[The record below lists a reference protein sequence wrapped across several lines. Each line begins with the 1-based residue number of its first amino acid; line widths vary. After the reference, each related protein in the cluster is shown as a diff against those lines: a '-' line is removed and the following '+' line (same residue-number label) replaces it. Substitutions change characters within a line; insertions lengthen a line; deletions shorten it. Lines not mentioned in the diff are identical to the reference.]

1 MKIKHIVYIDKS
13 MKDKDLAILDKT
25 LCTMKGAKIYE
36 EYMKNIIFN
45 YVNENLEND
54 EFWDY
59 SEENKI
65 LLSPGNE
72 NEFLE
77 ALWLSEDF
85 FYYIDDELIKNKEK
99 LNAILHLDSVKDVL
113 SHTDVVYGAPHCPA
127 RGQPWEFT
135 KELKQ
140 EAINREGLV
149 TCPHCK
155 ESAYIFDLYNHFYI
169 EIFDIYMKEVHMQKF
184 KAWVRKFRDAL

>member
-77 ALWLSEDF
+77 TLWLSEDF
-85 FYYIDDELIKNKEK
+85 FYYIDDELIKDKEK
-99 LNAILHLDSVKDVL
+99 LNVILHLDSVKDIL
-113 SHTDVVYGAPHCPA
+113 SHTDVVDGAPQCPA

-155 ESAYIFDLYNHFYI
+155 ESADIFDLYNHFYI
-169 EIFDIYMKEVHMQKF
+169 EIFEIYMKEVHMQKF
-184 KAWVRKFRDAL
+184 KAWVGEFRDAL

>member
-1 MKIKHIVYIDKS
+1 
-13 MKDKDLAILDKT
+13 
-25 LCTMKGAKIYE
+25 MKGAKIYE

-45 YVNENLEND
+45 YVNENIEND
-54 EFWDY
+54 EFWGY

-72 NEFLE
+72 NEFLK

-85 FYYIDDELIKNKEK
+85 IYYIYDELIEDKEK
-99 LNAILHLDSVKDVL
+99 LNVILHLDSVKDIL
-113 SHTDVVYGAPHCPA
+113 SHTDVVDGAPYCRA
-127 RGQPWEFT
+127 KGQPWEFT

-140 EAINREGLV
+140 EAINYYGLV

-155 ESAYIFDLYNHFYI
+155 ESADIFDIYNHFYI
-169 EIFDIYMKEVHMQKF
+169 EIFENYMKEVYMQKF
-184 KAWVRKFRDAL
+184 KAWVKEFKGT